1 MTLDTHAGLT
11 GMAAMPVEVG
21 AKYIRWGLG
30 LFVFGLVSGFIPLAH
45 YMHGSFEEVHEA
57 FLKNVT
63 LWWGCAFTLA
73 VYVAQ
78 VGSLGMIALGL
89 CYVVLARDGAM
100 TAVTSAERMAPALCA
115 GGILAGF
122 LAGVVGYYAV
132 AAVWPNFYYTPVTA
146 GKVTWLGLQ
155 AVCIAIYVAGVVCAY
170 RGIKRALPTA
180 RRTAAHSWMPTSG
193 ASTVARPTT

>member
-1 MTLDTHAGLT
+1 MTLDTHAGLAGT
-11 GMAAMPVEVG
+11 AATPAEVG
-21 AKYIRWGLG
+21 AQHIRWGFG
-30 LFVFGLVSGFIPLAH
+30 LFVFGLVIGFIPLAH
-45 YMHGSFEEVHEA
+45 YMHGSFEEVHQA

-115 GGILAGF
+115 GGILAEF

-155 AVCIAIYVAGVVCAY
+155 AVCIAIYVAGVAY
-170 RGIKRALPTA
+170 AYGGIKRALPTA
-180 RRTAAHSWMPTSG
+180 RGTL
-193 ASTVARPTT
+193 ARL

>member
-11 GMAAMPVEVG
+11 DAAATPAEVG
-21 AKYIRWGLG
+21 ATYIRWGLG

-78 VGSLGMIALGL
+78 VGSLGMIAIGL

-100 TAVTSAERMAPALCA
+100 TSVTSAERMAPALCA
-115 GGILAGF
+115 GGILAEF
-122 LAGVVGYYAV
+122 LAGVAGYYAV
-132 AAVWPNFYYTPVTA
+132 AAVWPNFYYAPVTA

-155 AVCIAIYVAGVVCAY
+155 AICIAIYVTGVIFAY
-170 RGIKRALPTA
+170 GGIKRALPPAATSA
-180 RRTAAHSWMPTSG
+180 RSSG
-193 ASTVARPTT
+193 PRANALMGARALG